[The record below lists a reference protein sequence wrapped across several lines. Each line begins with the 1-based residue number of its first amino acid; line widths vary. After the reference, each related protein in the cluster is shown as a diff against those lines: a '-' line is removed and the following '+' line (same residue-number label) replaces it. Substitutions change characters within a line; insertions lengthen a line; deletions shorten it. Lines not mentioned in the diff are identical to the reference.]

1 MNIYALISDG
11 IMQYY
16 FKFGRVTISDNN
28 KQKTYNSDY
37 NLASCKCTCDGV
49 IIEGEDGDEILFEF
63 DSFQIK

>member
-16 FKFGRVTISDNN
+16 FKFGRVTISDNK

-37 NLASCKCTCDGV
+37 SLASCKCTYDGV
-49 IIEGEDGDEILFEF
+49 IVEGEDGEEVLFELEGF
-63 DSFQIK
+63 EIK